1 MKRKIILKRG
11 LIFLAAYFIFT
22 LYLFLASERIERLN
36 KIYNEKNTNI
46 TTINVRKQLI
56 FMVY

>member
-11 LIFLAAYFIFT
+11 LILLAAYFIFT

-46 TTINVRKQLI
+46 TTINVRK
-56 FMVY
+56 